1 MSALHRALAEDEV
14 ELLFTML
21 DVGPVHM
28 YVDRL
33 ADAVSPRR
41 FLTTPNMKRLVGGR
55 PADVDALFDL
65 LDARV
70 HPEDRARLAEAR
82 ALSIGRQPV
91 AAEVR
96 LADDAGSWR
105 WWRITSEARG
115 EPLML
120 GFLWDITEAVD
131 ATEAEKAARA
141 DAEESRDRALS
152 ADRAKTELLSRMSHE
167 LRTPLNS
174 IVGFGQLL
182 ALQDLAS
189 PERDWVSNL
198 VVAGEHLRDLVDE
211 ALDVVG
217 IQTGR
222 LEVSVEPIE
231 VAAIVDEAIGL
242 LERSASERQVAI
254 VHRDPPGTEV
264 WALGDQTRVL
274 QVLLAVLD
282 NAIRYNRP
290 SGSVSV
296 TVAEIGDR
304 IAVEV
309 VDTGPGIDD
318 GLVEQA
324 FQPFDRLGVE
334 RTGVEG
340 RGMGLTLARS
350 LAERMQGTLE
360 MSSAPG
366 TGTTVRLELPVA
378 RAGEPPTDAA
388 LERPVA
394 GAPAGRHTILYIE
407 DNVANL
413 RLMESVLELRP
424 SVGLITAMRGKL
436 GVDIARDQHPDLV
449 LVDLHLPDMD
459 GREVVRR
466 LRSEPSTAGLP
477 VVVVSADATPGRAE
491 EILDLGVDHYVTK
504 PIDIQELIAIFDRY
518 LDGEGATDRG

>member
-1 MSALHRALAEDEV
+1 MSALKRVLAEDEV
-14 ELLFTML
+14 DLLFTML
-21 DVGPVHM
+21 DVGPAHM

-33 ADAVSPRR
+33 ADAASPQR
-41 FLTTPNMKRLVGGR
+41 FLTTPNLKRLVGCWA
-55 PADVDALFDL
+55 ADVDDLFALL
-65 LDARV
+65 GERV
-70 HPEDRARLAEAR
+70 HADDRAQFAEAR
-82 ALSIGRQPV
+82 ARSVERRPV
-91 AAEVR
+91 TAEVR
-96 LADDAGSWR
+96 LADDAGAWR
-105 WWRITSEARG
+105 WWRITTEARG
-115 EPLML
+115 ASLML
-120 GFLWDITEAVD
+120 GFLWDITEAVA
-131 ATEAEKAARA
+131 ATEAEKAALA
-141 DAEESRDRALS
+141 DAEESRDRALA
-152 ADRAKTELLSRMSHE
+152 ADRAKTDLLSRMSHE

-189 PERDWVSNL
+189 PEREWVNS
-198 VVAGEHLRDLVDE
+198 VVLAGEHLRDLVDE

-231 VAAIVDEAIGL
+231 VAALVDEAIAL
-242 LERSASERQVAI
+242 LEASASERQVAI
-254 VHRDPPGTEV
+254 VHRDPPGTGA
-264 WALGDQTRVL
+264 WALGDQNRVL
-274 QVLLAVLD
+274 QILLAVLD
-282 NAIRYNRP
+282 NAVRYNR
-290 SGSVSV
+290 SAGSASI
-296 TVAEIGDR
+296 TVARTDDR
-304 IAVEV
+304 VTVEV

-334 RTGVEG
+334 RTGIEG

-350 LAERMQGTLE
+350 LAERMQGSLV

-366 TGTTVRLELPVA
+366 AGTTVRLDLPIA
-378 RAGEPPTDAA
+378 RPADLPADDAIGRAGADPSD
-388 LERPVA
+388 
-394 GAPAGRHTILYIE
+394 GRLTILYIE

-436 GVDIARDQHPDLV
+436 GVDIARDQQPDLV

-491 EILDLGVDHYVTK
+491 ELRNLGVDHYVTK
-504 PIDIQELIAIFDRY
+504 PIDIHELIAIFDQY
-518 LDGEGATDRG
+518 LDSEAVIGGG